1 MTENAGDK
9 AVSASDELLSF
20 WFDEIG
26 PAGWFNGGEAVD
38 AACRA
43 RFAGMWEQAR
53 AGALTGWS
61 AAPRSGLALVILLD
75 QFPRNM
81 FRGEARAFATD
92 GQARAIAKAMIAN
105 GRQAALDPDGRQF
118 VRLPLIHAETIA
130 DQEQGVRNCLLL
142 GASADYL
149 LHARAHREVIRGFGR
164 FPFRNAALGRQSTPA
179 ETAWLGKGGY
189 AEALRAVA

>member
-1 MTENAGDK
+1 MPENLGGK
-9 AVSASDELLSF
+9 AVSASSEVLSF

-43 RFAGMWEQAR
+43 RFAGLWEKAR
-53 AGALTGWS
+53 TGALAAWS
-61 AAPRSGLALVILLD
+61 LAPRSGLALVILLD

-81 FRGEARAFATD
+81 FRGEAKAFATD
-92 GQARAIAKAMIAN
+92 YQARAVAKAMIAG
-105 GRQAALDPDGRQF
+105 GRQAGLDAEAQNF
-118 VRLPLIHAETIA
+118 IRLPLIHAENVS

-142 GASADYL
+142 AAPADSL
-149 LHARAHREVIRGFGR
+149 LHARAHRHVIRRFGR
-164 FPFRNAALGRQSTPA
+164 FPFRNAALGRRTSRA
-179 ETAWLGKGGY
+179 EAEWLAEGGY